1 MTLYLLDTH
10 VLLWAASEPQRLPA
24 AIRTRL
30 DSPAIDLMYSTASLW
45 EVAIKRNL
53 GREDFRVE
61 PRRLRTGLLENG
73 YQELPIRGEH
83 ALAVDLLP
91 PLHRDPFDRI
101 LLAQAHVEGAT
112 LLTAD
117 RLLAQ
122 YPGPIERI

>member
-1 MTLYLLDTH
+1 MTLYLLDTQ

-45 EVAIKRNL
+45 EVAIKRSL

-61 PRRLRTGLLENG
+61 PRRLRTGLLDNG

-83 ALAVDLLP
+83 ALTVDLLP
-91 PLHRDPFDRI
+91 PLHRDPFDRM

>member
-10 VLLWAASEPQRLPA
+10 VLLWAASEPQRLPEA
-24 AIRTRL
+24 TRALL
-30 DSPAIDLMYSTASLW
+30 DSSAADLMFSTASLW
-45 EVAIKRNL
+45 EVAIKRGL

-61 PRRLRTGLLENG
+61 PRQLRIGLLDND
-73 YQELPIRGEH
+73 YQELPIRGDH

-91 PLHRDPFDRI
+91 PLHRDPFDRM

-112 LLTAD
+112 LVTAD

>member
-10 VLLWAASEPQRLPA
+10 VLLWAASKPQRLPKA
-24 AIRTRL
+24 TRALL
-30 DSPAIDLMYSTASLW
+30 DSSATDLMFSTASLW
-45 EVAIKRNL
+45 EVAIKRGL

-61 PRRLRTGLLENG
+61 PRRLRIGLLDND
-73 YQELPIRGEH
+73 YQELPIRGDH

-91 PLHRDPFDRI
+91 PLHKDPFDRM

-112 LLTAD
+112 LITAD

>member
-10 VLLWAASEPQRLPA
+10 VLLWAAGEPQRLPSA
-24 AIRTRL
+24 TRAIL
-30 DSPAIDLMYSTASLW
+30 DNPANDLMFSTANIW
-45 EVAIKRNL
+45 EIVIKRSL
-53 GREDFRVE
+53 GREDFRVD
-61 PRRLRTGLLENG
+61 PRRLRTGLLDNG

-91 PLHRDPFDRI
+91 TIHRDPFDRM

-117 RLLAQ
+117 HVLAQ
-122 YPGPIERI
+122 YPGPIERV

>member
-10 VLLWAASEPQRLPA
+10 VLLWAAGEPQRLPA
-24 AIRTRL
+24 ATRAIL
-30 DSPAIDLMYSTASLW
+30 DSPASDLVFSTANIW
-45 EVAIKRNL
+45 EVVIKRSL
-53 GREDFRVE
+53 GRKDFRVD
-61 PRRLRTGLLENG
+61 PRRLRTGLLDNG

-83 ALAVDLLP
+83 TLALDILP
-91 PLHRDPFDRI
+91 TMHRDPFDRM

-117 RLLAQ
+117 RMLAQ

>member
-10 VLLWAASEPQRLPA
+10 VLLWAASEPQRLPEA
-24 AIRTRL
+24 TRALL
-30 DSPAIDLMYSTASLW
+30 DSSAADLIFSTASLW
-45 EVAIKRNL
+45 EVAIKRGL

-61 PRRLRTGLLENG
+61 PRQLRIGLLDND
-73 YQELPIRGEH
+73 YQELPIRGDH

-91 PLHRDPFDRI
+91 PLHRDPFDRM

-112 LLTAD
+112 LVTAD

>member
-10 VLLWAASEPQRLPA
+10 VLLWAASEPQRLPKA
-24 AIRTRL
+24 TRALL
-30 DSPAIDLMYSTASLW
+30 DSSATDLMFSTASLW
-45 EVAIKRNL
+45 EVAIKRGL

-61 PRRLRTGLLENG
+61 PRRLRIGLLDND
-73 YQELPIRGEH
+73 YQELPIRGDH

-91 PLHRDPFDRI
+91 PLHRDPFDRM

-112 LLTAD
+112 LITAD

>member
-10 VLLWAASEPQRLPA
+10 VLLWAAGEPQRLPTA
-24 AIRTRL
+24 THATL
-30 DSPAIDLMYSTASLW
+30 DSPANDLTFSTASLW
-45 EVAIKRNL
+45 EVVIKRRL
-53 GREDFRVE
+53 GREDFQVE
-61 PRRLRTGLLENG
+61 PRRLRTGLLDNG

-83 ALAVDLLP
+83 TLVVELLP
-91 PLHRDPFDRI
+91 SIHRDPFDRI

-117 RLLAQ
+117 HLLAQ

>member
-10 VLLWAASEPQRLPA
+10 VLLWAAGEPERLPRA
-24 AIRTRL
+24 TRALL
-30 DSPAIDLMYSTASLW
+30 DSPATDLLFSTASLW
-45 EVAIKRNL
+45 EIAIKRSL

-61 PRRLRTGLLENG
+61 PRRFRTGLLNNG
-73 YQELPIRGEH
+73 YRELPIRGDH

-91 PLHRDPFDRI
+91 PIHRDPFDRM
-101 LLAQAHVEGAT
+101 LLAQTHVEGAT

-122 YPGPIERI
+122 YPGPIERL

>member
-10 VLLWAASEPQRLPA
+10 VLLWAASEPQRLPKA
-24 AIRTRL
+24 TRALL
-30 DSPAIDLMYSTASLW
+30 DSSAADLMFSTASLW
-45 EVAIKRNL
+45 EVAIKRGL
-53 GREDFRVE
+53 GRADFRVE
-61 PRRLRTGLLENG
+61 PRRLRIGLLDND
-73 YQELPIRGEH
+73 YQELPIRGDH

-91 PLHRDPFDRI
+91 PLHGDPFDRM